1 MSMGFFTFEIISVD
15 ITRLI
20 FHFRNHVN
28 EIFHLRNYLGGISRD
43 EIFALRNHFALSLD
57 IQGAYCEIG
66 GSPKYP
72 SSNAT
77 ELNDFGFRLYMF
89 VTTMNR
95 NIILLGLLVN
105 TIIMGTQPL
114 LWKHSIKKGRRSAFC
129 SVSLFMYRRP
139 LPHTSSSVHCELAG
153 TSESPLPDPRLF
165 TTTY

>member
-28 EIFHLRNYLGGISRD
+28 ENFHLRNYLGGISRD

-57 IQGAYCEIG
+57 IQGPYCEIS

-77 ELNDFGFRLYMF
+77 ELNDFGFRLYNELKYYIIGTLGQHNYIGDS
-89 VTTMNR
+89 TT
-95 NIILLGLLVN
+95 
-105 TIIMGTQPL
+105 PL
-114 LWKHSIKKGRRSAFC
+114 EAQH
-129 SVSLFMYRRP
+129 
-139 LPHTSSSVHCELAG
+139 
-153 TSESPLPDPRLF
+153 
-165 TTTY
+165 